1 MPSDPPLPG
10 PLPPGRPAPGLRI
23 GELGRRLGVSEHV
36 LRAWERRYQLLR
48 PARSAGGYRLYSAAD
63 ERRGHRMQAY
73 LAHGL
78 AAAEAARAVLA
89 EDVDPAPSGP
99 GRGGPGP
106 GGPGPAGPGQD
117 GPEPGG
123 LADGARILGDGL
135 NQLDE
140 PAAQAAL
147 DWLLARYPVET
158 VLREVI
164 LPYLRDLG
172 ERWANGTATVAS
184 EHHASSLLRGRL
196 AGYARGWG
204 EGIGPRAVLACA
216 PGDLHDLPL
225 LAFGI
230 VLHRNGW
237 RVEYLGA
244 DTPIGDVASVAAAT
258 SADLAVLV
266 AAIPGRLD
274 PLVPA
279 LAELAAAVPL
289 AIAGAGAS
297 PAIAAAAGAR
307 LLTRD
312 PVTEAELMPAP
323 AGRGARISRSDQD

>member
-1 MPSDPPLPG
+1 MSPDPPP
-10 PLPPGRPAPGLRI
+10 PGLRI

-36 LRAWERRYQLLR
+36 LRAWEQRYQLLR

-63 ERRGHRMQAY
+63 ERRGHRMQAH
-73 LAHGL
+73 LAQGL
-78 AAAEAARAVLA
+78 AAAEAARAVLTEEA
-89 EDVDPAPSGP
+89 GLAA
-99 GRGGPGP
+99 PGP
-106 GGPGPAGPGQD
+106 GHGSR
-117 GPEPGG
+117 EPGS
-123 LADGARILGDGL
+123 LADAARVLEDCL
-135 NQLDE
+135 NQFDE

-147 DWLLARYPVET
+147 DGLLARHTVET

-172 ERWANGTATVAS
+172 ERWANGTVTIAS
-184 EHHASSLLRGRL
+184 EHLASNLLRGWL

-204 EGIGPRAVLACA
+204 QGIGPRAVLACA
-216 PGDLHDLPL
+216 PGELHDLPL

-258 SADLAVLV
+258 SADLAVL
-266 AAIPGRLD
+266 AAALPGRLD
-274 PLVPA
+274 PLTEA
-279 LAELAAAVPL
+279 LAELAAVVPL

-323 AGRGARISRSDQD
+323 AARRGGTSRSDQG

>member
-1 MPSDPPLPG
+1 MSPD
-10 PLPPGRPAPGLRI
+10 PLPPDPQAPGLRI

-36 LRAWERRYQLLR
+36 LRAWEQRYQLLQ

-63 ERRGHRMQAY
+63 ERRGHRMRAH
-73 LAHGL
+73 LARGL
-78 AAAEAARAVLA
+78 AAAEAARAVLTEEA
-89 EDVDPAPSGP
+89 GPAPRGPGHSGP
-99 GRGGPGP
+99 GHSGPGHS
-106 GGPGPAGPGQD
+106 
-117 GPEPGG
+117 GPEPGS
-123 LADGARILGDGL
+123 LADAARILEDGL
-135 NQLDE
+135 NQFDE

-147 DWLLARYPVET
+147 DALLARHTVEA

-172 ERWANGTATVAS
+172 ERWANGTATIAS
-184 EHHASSLLRGRL
+184 EHLASNLLRGRL

-204 EGIGPRAVLACA
+204 QGIGPRAVLACA
-216 PGDLHDLPL
+216 PGELHDLPL

-258 SADLAVLV
+258 SADLAVV
-266 AAIPGRLD
+266 AAARPGRLG
-274 PLVPA
+274 PLIPA

-323 AGRGARISRSDQD
+323 AGRRGGTSRSDQD